1 MKNTRL
7 VRDALGKIQVFRD
20 IHNASVTIMYPTDE
34 EIVEISEY
42 FAEKLNKTKGPTAF
56 LIPMQ
61 GWSAYDQPEE
71 RACIENGW
79 AKGNGDGPRGN
90 RMRRILIGQNVQ
102 QCGEIF

>member
-1 MKNTRL
+1 MKQEYLEEYKT
-7 VRDALGKIQVFRD
+7 GKRRTWKD
-20 IHNASVTIMYPTDE
+20 TGLPYIHNASVTIMYPTDE
-34 EIVEISEY
+34 EIVELSEY

-79 AKGNGDGPRGN
+79 AKETAMDHSGN

-102 QCGEIF
+102 Q